1 MESKLSLQ
9 YNTQRGDMS
18 ISEYGRIVHD
28 YVTLICK
35 ESDRTKRTKMAFGLV
50 AVLENLTPSVK
61 EQEDYKQ
68 KLWDHLFIIS
78 DFKLDVDAPY
88 PVPLPEAVSAKPD
101 PIPYPGK
108 PIHYRFYGRNLQK
121 MVEKAVNIEDTSL
134 KQDFLSLLAS
144 FMKNSSRSWNSE
156 ELSNEIIVEHL
167 RLMSKGKLSISPE
180 DLEIKVDASFVRKPQ
195 QPTNVRNHKYSKNYG
210 KNKRNK
216 NRYR

>member
-1 MESKLSLQ
+1 MEMKLSLQ

-28 YVTLICK
+28 YVNLICK
-35 ESDRTKRTKMAFGLV
+35 EENREKRTKMASGLV

-68 KLWDHLFIIS
+68 KLWDHIYIIS
-78 DFKLDVDAPY
+78 GFKLDVDSPY
-88 PVPLPEAVSAKPD
+88 PMPSPEAVSAPPD
-101 PIPYPGK
+101 SIPYPNK
-108 PIHYRFYGRNLQK
+108 PIQFRFYGRNLQN
-121 MVEKAVNIEDTSL
+121 MVDKAIKIEEPSL

-156 ELSNEIIVEHL
+156 ELSNETIVEHL
-167 RLMSKGKLSISPE
+167 RVMSKGKLNITPE

-195 QPTNVRNHKYSKNYG
+195 QSNNRNHKFSKNYG

-216 NRYR
+216 NRFR